1 MNQWNICCIK
11 GRLSVKF
18 VHWASHEESTSPGEK
33 RDGSHAV
40 SSWQILALQD
50 HTQIKHIYTLR
61 NYYMEFLRHPC
72 SFLLV
77 VGGFSKIYICRI
89 FQRSR
94 VVSKFVNYLMDCS
107 VKEDTRTTKIVTN
120 IEVNHMWR
128 NAEWV
133 YGNYCDTNCGISE
146 GYDYLNE
153 IPPLLIWFIQ
163 LK

>member
-11 GRLSVKF
+11 GSLSVKF

-50 HTQIKHIYTLR
+50 HTQMKHIYTPR
-61 NYYMEFLRHPC
+61 NYCMKVLTHPS

-89 FQRSR
+89 FQRFR
-94 VVSKFVNYLMDCS
+94 VVSKFVNYLMNCLDLKILGDGNS
-107 VKEDTRTTKIVTN
+107 SEYRRQPYVKETIMCLRKL
-120 IEVNHMWR
+120 M
-128 NAEWV
+128 
-133 YGNYCDTNCGISE
+133 
-146 GYDYLNE
+146 
-153 IPPLLIWFIQ
+153 
-163 LK
+163 